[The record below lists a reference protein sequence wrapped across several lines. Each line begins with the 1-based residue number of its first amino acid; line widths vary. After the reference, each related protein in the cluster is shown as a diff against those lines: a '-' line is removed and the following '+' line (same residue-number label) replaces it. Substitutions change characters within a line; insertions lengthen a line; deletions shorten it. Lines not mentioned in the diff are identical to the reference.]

1 MTLTPRRK
9 RIGKKLARWGS
20 SSAVGECLE
29 DPDIRQEVVTA
40 LGDMVEKELK
50 QLCSKKVN
58 SIQRTTSAETIKQFN
73 WSSIITEARVHA
85 PILLQLLSTLSA
97 KKSRKKK
104 PDKSHSS
111 VIGVLLCVLCK
122 HRNPSMMLF
131 QRVLSLI
138 LYAGHSAKQVK
149 SIVLADP
156 HLSDKL
162 IIRCIRDL
170 GSSFSVH
177 RIVTC

>member
-104 PDKSHSS
+104 PDKSHNS

-122 HRNPSMMLF
+122 HRNPLHDAFPESF
-131 QRVLSLI
+131 VPDSLCRT
-138 LYAGHSAKQVK
+138 LCKAGQEYCTGR
-149 SIVLADP
+149 P
-156 HLSDKL
+156 PF
-162 IIRCIRDL
+162 IR
-170 GSSFSVH
+170 
-177 RIVTC
+177 

>member
-40 LGDMVEKELK
+40 LGDMVEKELRQK

-104 PDKSHSS
+104 PDKSHNS

-138 LYAGHSAKQVK
+138 LYAGHSAKQVR

-156 HLSDKL
+156 HLSEL
-162 IIRCIRDL
+162 MIL
-170 GSSFSVH
+170 GVSETWEALSLCVA
-177 RIVTC
+177 